1 MPISSIADLIRTHGA
16 ERGGQPA
23 LTADGHTVT
32 FAQLDARSN
41 QVAQALAGEG
51 VGAGDRVA
59 YLDANAA
66 QYYELLFGGAK
77 LGAVSVAVS
86 WRLAPVEIAAII
98 ADAQARVLVVGAAFA
113 ATVEAVEAEL
123 PGVKK
128 IIVVGGSTRH
138 EGDDEVRHQVD
149 HQDYDEWV
157 DAAPAIDPGLCA
169 KPDDVRIQLYTSG
182 TTGLP
187 KGVMLTEH
195 NLLSLLRMAGET
207 LDLGPDSVNL
217 VAMPLFHI
225 SGSGYSLSGFHAGC
239 HTVLLREAHPDTIL
253 RSVVEH
259 GVTNLFAV
267 PAVLRTMLG
276 VAGIAE
282 LDLSSLRTIAYGA
295 SPISLAVLVRA
306 IETFRCDFVQVYG
319 LSETAGTVTMLTPED
334 HRRALETAGTGAGG
348 TAEVAGALG
357 ALGADKAV
365 GADREV
371 ATAGAAGRLRSAGRA
386 VPGARVRI
394 VPPHTGADAEPGEVG
409 EIWIHS
415 PQNTPGYW
423 HNPRETAALLEDGW
437 VRTGDAGYL
446 DEDGYLFIHD
456 RVKDMIIT
464 GAENVYP
471 AEVENV
477 LMSHPDIADVAVIGV
492 PSERWGETVKA
503 VVVAEAGRTPT
514 TEDVVSF
521 ARARLAA
528 YKCPTSIDLVD
539 ALPRNAAGK
548 VLKRELRDPYWS
560 GRLRSVS

>member
-1 MPISSIADLIRTHGA
+1 MPISSIADLIRTHGT
-16 ERGGQPA
+16 ERGALPA
-23 LTADGHTVT
+23 LTADGRTVT

-41 QVAQALAGEG
+41 RVAQALAGEG
-51 VGAGDRVA
+51 VAAGDRVA

-77 LGAVSVAVS
+77 LGAVNVAVS

-128 IIVVGGSTRH
+128 IIVVGGSARH
-138 EGDDEVRHQVD
+138 EDSTRDQDSTRY
-149 HQDYDEWV
+149 QDYDEWV
-157 DAAPAIDPGLCA
+157 AAAPAIDPGLGA

-195 NLLSLLRMAGET
+195 NLLSLLRMGGET
-207 LDLGPDSVNL
+207 LDLGTDTVNL

-239 HTVLLREAHPDTIL
+239 HTVLLREAHPDAIL
-253 RSVVEH
+253 RSVAEH
-259 GVTNLFAV
+259 RVTNLFAV

-276 VAGIAE
+276 VPGIAE

-295 SPISLAVLVRA
+295 SPISLDVLVRA

-334 HRRALETAGTGAGG
+334 HRRALE
-348 TAEVAGALG
+348 
-357 ALGADKAV
+357 
-365 GADREV
+365 
-371 ATAGAAGRLRSAGRA
+371 AAGDATRLRSAGRA

-394 VPPHTGADAEPGEVG
+394 VPPHTGVDAAAGEVG
-409 EIWIHS
+409 EIWIFS

-423 HNPRETAALLEDGW
+423 RNPRETAVLLDDGW
-437 VRTGDAGYL
+437 LRTGDVGYL
-446 DEDGYLFIHD
+446 DPEGYLFIHD

-503 VVVAEAGRTPT
+503 VVVAEAGRTPMAA
-514 TEDVVSF
+514 DIVSF
-521 ARARLAA
+521 ARARLAG
-528 YKCPTSIDLVD
+528 YKCPTSIDLVE

-548 VLKRELRDPYWS
+548 VLKRELRNPYWS
-560 GRLRSVS
+560 GRERSVS

>member
-16 ERGGQPA
+16 ECGGQPA
-23 LTADGHTVT
+23 LTADGRTVT

-51 VGAGDRVA
+51 IGAGDRVA

-77 LGAVSVAVS
+77 LGAVNVAVS

-98 ADAQARVLVVGAAFA
+98 ADAQASVLIVGAAFA
-113 ATVEAVEAEL
+113 ATVETVEAEL

-128 IIVVGGSTRH
+128 IIVVGGSTGH
-138 EGDDEVRHQVD
+138 EIRPEVGHEVR

-157 DAAPAIDPGLCA
+157 AAAPALDPGLRA

-207 LDLGPDSVNL
+207 LDLGSGSVNL

-239 HTVLLREAHPDTIL
+239 HTVLLREAHPDAIL
-253 RSVVEH
+253 RAVAEH

-276 VAGIAE
+276 VPGIAE

-295 SPISLAVLVRA
+295 SPISLDVLVRA

-334 HRRALETAGTGAGG
+334 HRRALDAAGTGVGGTAEPGAVGAGG
-348 TAEVAGALG
+348 TAEAAGTAAPPG
-357 ALGADKAV
+357 S
-365 GADREV
+365 
-371 ATAGAAGRLRSAGRA
+371 AGAAGRLRSAGRA

-394 VPPHTGADAEPGEVG
+394 VPPHTGAEAAPGEVG

-423 HNPRETAALLEDGW
+423 NNPRETAALLEDGW
-437 VRTGDAGYL
+437 VRTGDVGYL

-514 TEDVVSF
+514 TADVVSF

-548 VLKRELRDPYWS
+548 VLKRELRNPYWS
-560 GRLRSVS
+560 GRARSVS

>member
-1 MPISSIADLIRTHGA
+1 MPISSIADLIRTHGT

-23 LTADGHTVT
+23 LTADGRTVT

-77 LGAVSVAVS
+77 LGAVNVAVS
-86 WRLAPVEIAAII
+86 WRLAPAEIAAII
-98 ADAQARVLVVGAAFA
+98 TDAQARVLVVGAAFA
-113 ATVEAVEAEL
+113 TTVEAVEAEL

-128 IIVVGGSTRH
+128 IIVVDGSAR
-138 EGDDEVRHQVD
+138 

-157 DAAPAIDPGLCA
+157 AAAPALDPGVCA

-195 NLLSLLRMAGET
+195 NLLSLLRMGGET
-207 LDLGPDSVNL
+207 LELGPDTVNL

-239 HTVLLREAHPDTIL
+239 HTVLLREAHPGAIL
-253 RSVVEH
+253 RAVAEH

-276 VAGIAE
+276 VPGIAE

-295 SPISLAVLVRA
+295 SPISLDVLVRA

-334 HRRALETAGTGAGG
+334 HRRALEVAGTGAGG
-348 TAEVAGALG
+348 T
-357 ALGADKAV
+357 
-365 GADREV
+365 
-371 ATAGAAGRLRSAGRA
+371 
-386 VPGARVRI
+386 
-394 VPPHTGADAEPGEVG
+394 
-409 EIWIHS
+409 
-415 PQNTPGYW
+415 
-423 HNPRETAALLEDGW
+423 
-437 VRTGDAGYL
+437 
-446 DEDGYLFIHD
+446 
-456 RVKDMIIT
+456 
-464 GAENVYP
+464 
-471 AEVENV
+471 
-477 LMSHPDIADVAVIGV
+477 
-492 PSERWGETVKA
+492 
-503 VVVAEAGRTPT
+503 
-514 TEDVVSF
+514 
-521 ARARLAA
+521 
-528 YKCPTSIDLVD
+528 
-539 ALPRNAAGK
+539 
-548 VLKRELRDPYWS
+548 
-560 GRLRSVS
+560 